1 MTERA
6 ARLPSVPPWVRMPA
20 SAPTVRGERT
30 RRRIVEAAEELFRDS
45 AYDNIVVSDIA
56 RASNTS
62 VGTIYRYFDSKE
74 DLLHLVLSNAFWR
87 MYQAS
92 RGTWRRTDPPE
103 MNLQRTTR
111 AYLEAYQKER
121 AFIGLALRLVP
132 TSDTV
137 RDLWWLLRYELR
149 QRMRSRL
156 EQDQAVADVLPL
168 DPELMIRMLMGMI
181 DDYAARMF
189 IDEEYGPPTEQAVV
203 ASSAVLAEIWYRAV
217 FGSGSRVKR
226 AGRSLH
232 GPAVKARGGDDD
244 RRPSPEQ
251 D

>member
-6 ARLPSVPPWVRMPA
+6 TGLPYVPPWVRLPP

-45 AYDNIVVSDIA
+45 SYDNIAVSDIA
-56 RASNTS
+56 RASSTS

-92 RGTWRRTDPPE
+92 RGTWQPSDPPE
-103 MNLQRTTR
+103 VNLQRTTQ
-111 AYLEAYQKER
+111 AYLEAYWKER

-137 RDLWWLLRYELR
+137 RDLWWLLRHELR

-168 DPELMIRMLMGMI
+168 DPELMIRMLMGMV
-181 DDYAARMF
+181 DDYAARTF
-189 IDEEYGPPTEQAVV
+189 IDEEYGPPSQQDVV

-217 FGSGSRVKR
+217 FGSGSQVRR
-226 AGRSLH
+226 PGRSLP
-232 GPAVKARGGDDD
+232 GPAAKARGGDDD
-244 RRPSPEQ
+244 GPPGQ
-251 D
+251 DQG

>member
-6 ARLPSVPPWVRMPA
+6 TGLPYVPPWVRLPP

-45 AYDNIVVSDIA
+45 SYDNIAVSDIA
-56 RASNTS
+56 RASSTS

-92 RGTWRRTDPPE
+92 RGTWQPSDPPE
-103 MNLQRTTR
+103 VNLQRTTQ
-111 AYLEAYQKER
+111 AYLEAYWKER

-137 RDLWWLLRYELR
+137 RDLWWLLRHELR

-168 DPELMIRMLMGMI
+168 DPELMIRMLMGMV
-181 DDYAARMF
+181 DDYAARTF
-189 IDEEYGPPTEQAVV
+189 IDEEYGPPSEQDVV

-217 FGSGSRVKR
+217 FGSGSGVRR
-226 AGRSLH
+226 ARGSVP
-232 GPAVKARGGDDD
+232 GPAAKARGGDDD
-244 RRPSPEQ
+244 GQPGQ
-251 D
+251 DQG